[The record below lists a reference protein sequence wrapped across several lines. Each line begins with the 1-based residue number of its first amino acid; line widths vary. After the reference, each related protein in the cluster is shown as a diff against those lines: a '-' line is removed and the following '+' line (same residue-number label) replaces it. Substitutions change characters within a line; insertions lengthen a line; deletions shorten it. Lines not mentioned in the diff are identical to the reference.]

1 MWFIFSRGKLLGG
14 VGVKNFHTHTSRCM
28 HASGKDEEY
37 VLAAIEAGYEVLGFS
52 DHTPWKYDSDFVAN
66 MRMPLSQ
73 FDEYYQSISSLKEK
87 YKDQIEIKIGLEC
100 EYYPKYME
108 WLKSFAKEY
117 RLDYLIFGNHYYES
131 DEYHMY
137 NGACTRDDEMLDKY
151 VESTIEGLD
160 TGVYCYLAHPDLFM
174 RARRWDKKCEEA
186 AHRLSAYCKE
196 HDVLMEYNL
205 AGLRSS
211 ISRGVMEYPHDEF
224 WKIAAQYGNRVII
237 GVDAHSPKHLRDTSL
252 YEVFYNKLKD
262 LKMEIV
268 EDIDFL
274 HYE

>member
-1 MWFIFSRGKLLGG
+1 M
-14 VGVKNFHTHTSRCM
+14 KNFHTHTSRCM

-137 NGACTRDDEMLDKY
+137 NGACTRNDEMLDKY

-211 ISRGVMEYPHDEF
+211 ISRGREERKENTLSSSSFSISPFLPFWQPSHLCCKKTMQGRNSPCIMLRRQEY
-224 WKIAAQYGNRVII
+224 
-237 GVDAHSPKHLRDTSL
+237 SL
-252 YEVFYNKLKD
+252 
-262 LKMEIV
+262 
-268 EDIDFL
+268 
-274 HYE
+274 